1 MKRTVAGRGCRRA
14 AAAPETTGM
23 NADSGASCHPRR
35 YREVK
40 RMELLDGV
48 GKLSGV
54 GPKKEAALARLGIST
69 LFDLLAYYPRAY
81 IRRR

>member
-1 MKRTVAGRGCRRA
+1 
-14 AAAPETTGM
+14 
-23 NADSGASCHPRR
+23 
-35 YREVK
+35 
-40 RMELLDGV
+40 MELLDGV

-81 IRRR
+81 IDQTTVTPFARLSAGMEATGSGVVVSVRI